1 MTTYWDRGQA
11 CLQSL
16 CRSQRV
22 SLPGRRSVP
31 VDGDHQFVCDDFRAG
46 RDDDCDAPHFLHL
59 TTNTEKQWLW
69 KQNGDILDAADQI

>member
-16 CRSQRV
+16 CRSQQV

-46 RDDDCDAPHFLHL
+46 RDDDFLHL
-59 TTNTEKQWLW
+59 TTNAGKQWLW